1 MKKTDLEIF
10 FYSLLPNL
18 WEELIF
24 FIPDKD
30 IPKDI
35 KDKIVK
41 TDFQKF
47 INKVLVF
54 DTYDGPV
61 LYEDGRNNKK
71 IILKASKLES
81 NFYQL
86 LEKEK
91 TTSSLEFN
99 FILEKYREQIEC
111 LKYISEWMHLNLN
124 QVKELDQTIKGL
136 FQMQLSYYE
145 KHLNV
150 FVNQFSKTRTDYN
163 KIKFNLESIIK
174 SQIKELAQKQSIQ
187 IQNSETHINQTDSI
201 NNNTP
206 KKPKKIPLITQEEAE
221 KLLLKKIFNL
231 DLIN

>member
-1 MKKTDLEIF
+1 MKKTDLETF
-10 FYSLLPNL
+10 FDSLIPNL

-24 FIPDKD
+24 FIPDRN
-30 IPKDI
+30 IPKDVM
-35 KDKIVK
+35 DKIQNI
-41 TDFQKF
+41 DFKKF
-47 INKVLVF
+47 FNRVLVF
-54 DTYDGPV
+54 DTYDGPI

-81 NFYQL
+81 NLYQL

-91 TTSSLEFN
+91 ATSSLEFN

-136 FQMQLSYYE
+136 FQLQLSYYE

-150 FVNQFSKTRTDYN
+150 FLNQFSKTRTDYN

-174 SQIKELAQKQSIQ
+174 SQIKELAEKQSNQ

-201 NNNTP
+201 NKNTP
-206 KKPKKIPLITQEEAE
+206 KKPNKIPLITKEEAE

>member
-1 MKKTDLEIF
+1 MKKTDLETF

-54 DTYDGPV
+54 DTYDGPL

-174 SQIKELAQKQSIQ
+174 SQIKELAEKQSNQ

>member
-136 FQMQLSYYE
+136 FQIQLSYYE

-150 FVNQFSKTRTDYN
+150 FVYQFSKTRTDYN
-163 KIKFNLESIIK
+163 KIKFNLKSIIK
-174 SQIKELAQKQSIQ
+174 SQIKELAQKQSNQ
-187 IQNSETHINQTDSI
+187 IQNSEIHINQTDSI